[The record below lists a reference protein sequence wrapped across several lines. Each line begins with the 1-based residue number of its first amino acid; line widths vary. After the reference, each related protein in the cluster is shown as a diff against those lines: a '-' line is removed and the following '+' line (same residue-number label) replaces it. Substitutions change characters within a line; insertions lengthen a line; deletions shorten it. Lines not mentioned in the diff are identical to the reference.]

1 MLLLFAAAVVVVV
14 VVVIRGVRNIID
26 QFLII
31 PHRRHQI
38 ERIGPYAVRQQ
49 CFRGEYF
56 GRDIVEGIPIF
67 IVAFEPEQIGVLLP
81 ADIEL
86 REPIHP

>member
-1 MLLLFAAAVVVVV
+1 M
-14 VVVIRGVRNIID
+14 
-26 QFLII
+26 
-31 PHRRHQI
+31 
-38 ERIGPYAVRQQ
+38 PYASNA
-49 CFRGEYF
+49 FEANISG
-56 GRDIVEGIPIF
+56 GILSKASLIF